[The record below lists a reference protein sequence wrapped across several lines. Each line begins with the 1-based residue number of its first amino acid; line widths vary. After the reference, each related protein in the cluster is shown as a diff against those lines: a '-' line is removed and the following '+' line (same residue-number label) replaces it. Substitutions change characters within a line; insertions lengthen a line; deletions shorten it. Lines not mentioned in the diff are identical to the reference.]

1 MCLGG
6 CCCCEDITDHTYKTK
21 QNYNYNYKYT
31 IMSQQYTASQY
42 DRLLGEGQNCS
53 DYVDQHGRDLSKQP
67 KGTLS
72 ESEARHL
79 GSTRRYQTGEGPT
92 GVSSSQ
98 GTSHTGMAV
107 HGVDDYNK
115 ILGEGQDDYKEG
127 EYEELLH
134 RQAQRN
140 QEPKMQQPPPHHYVS
155 NNFQPEK
162 QLQARNMDEQHIPTM
177 NTTCPEFE
185 GKGHHTPVPGAGQM
199 RQHPDY
205 QHSNEFHLVG
215 SGAGGAGTGMDQPE
229 QNPSSEQAI
238 PRIMKQQQEARTMK
252 PEAQH
257 QGVFARLKKTVSR

>member
-1 MCLGG
+1 
-6 CCCCEDITDHTYKTK
+6 
-21 QNYNYNYKYT
+21 
-31 IMSQQYTASQY
+31 MSQEYTSSQY

-53 DYVDQHGRDLSKQP
+53 DYVDQHGKDLSKQP

-72 ESEARHL
+72 ESEARKL
-79 GSTRRYQTGEGPT
+79 NSTRRYQTGEGPT
-92 GVSSSQ
+92 GLSSQ
-98 GTSHTGMAV
+98 GATNAGLSSQGAPNAGMAV

-134 RQAQRN
+134 RQAQET
-140 QEPKMQQPPPHHYVS
+140 QQPKMQQPPAHHYVS

-205 QHSNEFHLVG
+205 EHSNEFHLVG
-215 SGAGGAGTGMDQPE
+215 GDHPE
-229 QNPSSEQAI
+229 QTTSTEQAI
-238 PRIMKQQQEARTMK
+238 PRIMKQQQEGRTMK
-252 PEAQH
+252 PESQH
-257 QGVFARLKKTVSR
+257 QGVFSRLKKTVSR